1 MQQNAPKSKAIRTT
15 PPPTAIPAI
24 APVDSGL
31 GETGDFVGAMDIV
44 GLGIA
49 RVGDRDATEACCVK

>member
-1 MQQNAPKSKAIRTT
+1 MQQNAPKSRAISTT
-15 PPPTAIPAI
+15 APPTAIPAI

-31 GETGDFVGAMDIV
+31 DEEGDCVGVADIV

-49 RVGDRDATEACCVK
+49 RVGLRDATEACCVK